1 MTILQMGIFG
11 LGRGQ
16 SHKFATGSQAKCRGG
31 IAGLWTSHCIAFGL
45 RHTFRK
51 IDYGK
56 RNDHRNRLRWT
67 HRSHLHTRAN
77 SNPLGLTGT
86 MPGGLL
92 TTTSSVENFP
102 GFPGRN

>member
-67 HRSHLHTRAN
+67 HRSHLHGQGQ
-77 SNPLGLTGT
+77 SEPTGAHRNHAYRRSADDYKYC
-86 MPGGLL
+86 GK
-92 TTTSSVENFP
+92 FP
-102 GFPGRN
+102 WIP